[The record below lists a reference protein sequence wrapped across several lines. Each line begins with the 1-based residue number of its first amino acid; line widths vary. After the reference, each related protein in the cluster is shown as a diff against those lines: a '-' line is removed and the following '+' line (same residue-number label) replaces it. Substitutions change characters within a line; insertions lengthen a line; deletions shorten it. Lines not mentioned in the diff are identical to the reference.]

1 MATSEHMTSAS
12 AGLCHDLGHG
22 PFSHVFDSEFLKR
35 KGITD
40 WCAVCTVRMQQAACC
55 WGVCTMQP
63 HRQGTSD
70 ETLVPQEP

>member
-1 MATSEHMTSAS
+1 MR

-40 WCAVCTVRMQQAACC
+40 WLEWIFHAL
-55 WGVCTMQP
+55 
-63 HRQGTSD
+63 
-70 ETLVPQEP
+70 TLL

>member
-1 MATSEHMTSAS
+1 MQQSDVQTVEIAGELTNAACMHRLWRLVSSSKGWSLA

-40 WCAVCTVRMQQAACC
+40 WCAT
-55 WGVCTMQP
+55 
-63 HRQGTSD
+63 
-70 ETLVPQEP
+70 

>member
-1 MATSEHMTSAS
+1 MATSENMTSAP

-40 WCAVCTVRMQQAACC
+40 WCVACIVPFSQEHAAEVRTPRMDVGWTVL
-55 WGVCTMQP
+55 T
-63 HRQGTSD
+63 
-70 ETLVPQEP
+70 